1 MDDVFEIYRKR
12 EQSQSIPVLINQGQV
27 LRITVAEL
35 MSKYKAHRNN
45 PDYAPAFETILRGFY
60 LTDGEFD
67 EMIAEIEG

>member
-1 MDDVFEIYRKR
+1 MDDVFETYRR
-12 EQSQSIPVLINQGQV
+12 LETSMSTTVLINHRQV

-60 LTDGEFD
+60 LTNDEFD
-67 EMIAEIEG
+67 EMLSEIEG